1 MKMPSLSGLRAFD
14 AAARLGS
21 FKAAAGELKVTP
33 TAISHQ
39 VRTLEEQLGFA
50 LFIREVRNIRL
61 TQEGLELSMATNKAF
76 STLAEALSSLEES
89 ENRITVSTTPAFAA
103 LWLVPR
109 VKDFEDVH
117 PDFSLDVTTS
127 TKNTD
132 LSRDRSVDLVIRY
145 GTGRQEEGMFNRL
158 FFTERVGVFGS
169 PQLLGKSDIT
179 EMTLIETLWQNQ
191 DLPTVTWDHWLTKR
205 GLNPKDFTK
214 RRHFD
219 EEQHVLQAGLA
230 GQGLLLISCLLVE
243 DILSRGWLE
252 PFDPGYRLDGLSYTI
267 LSTKERSRARKT
279 RTFINWLLDQAIKI
293 ERGDR

>member
-1 MKMPSLSGLRAFD
+1 MPSLSGLRAFD

-230 GQGLLLISCLLVE
+230 GQGLILISCLLVE

>member
-39 VRTLEEQLGFA
+39 VRTLEEQLGFS
-50 LFIREVRNIRL
+50 LFVREVRNIRL
-61 TQEGLELSMATNKAF
+61 TKEGLELSRATNKAF

-103 LWLVPR
+103 LWLVAR
-109 VKDFEDVH
+109 VKEFEELH
-117 PDFSLDVTTS
+117 PDFSLNVATS
-127 TKNTD
+127 TKNTE

-145 GTGRQEEGMFNRL
+145 GTGHQGEGMFNRL
-158 FFTERVGVFGS
+158 LFTERIGVFGS
-169 PQLLGKSDIT
+169 PQLLRKSDIT
-179 EMTLIETLWQNQ
+179 EIALIETRWQNQ

-205 GLNPKDFTK
+205 GFDPKEFTK

-219 EEQHVLQAGLA
+219 DEQHVLQAGLA
-230 GQGLLLISCLLVE
+230 GQGLILISCLLVE
-243 DILSRGWLE
+243 DMLSRGWLE
-252 PFDPGYRLDGLSYTI
+252 PFEPGYLLDGLSYTI
-267 LSTKERSRARKT
+267 LSTEERSRSRKT
-279 RTFINWLLDQAIKI
+279 RTFIKWLLDQAKEI
-293 ERGDR
+293 ERADR

>member
-127 TKNTD
+127 TKNTE

-230 GQGLLLISCLLVE
+230 GQGLILISCLLVE

>member
-1 MKMPSLSGLRAFD
+1 
-14 AAARLGS
+14 
-21 FKAAAGELKVTP
+21 
-33 TAISHQ
+33 
-39 VRTLEEQLGFA
+39 
-50 LFIREVRNIRL
+50 
-61 TQEGLELSMATNKAF
+61 MATNKAF

-230 GQGLLLISCLLVE
+230 GQGLILISCLLVE

>member
-39 VRTLEEQLGFA
+39 VRTLEEQLGFD

-230 GQGLLLISCLLVE
+230 GQGLILISCLLVE

>member
-117 PDFSLDVTTS
+117 PDFSLNVTTS

-230 GQGLLLISCLLVE
+230 GQGLILISCLLVE